1 MKALPLA
8 AAVLIAGSAYSADA
22 LAHVEDADAAK
33 IASCTFLKEVSAP
46 TDNGKYTRAALGTA
60 MEKARADAEKAGAT
74 HVVWNKVKNANVSS
88 VSGKAYRCDK

>member
-22 LAHVEDADAAK
+22 LAHVEDADAVK
-33 IASCTFLKEVSAP
+33 VASCTFLKEVSAP

-60 MEKARADAEKAGAT
+60 MENARADAEKAGAT
-74 HVVWNKVKNANVSS
+74 HVVWNKVKSANVSS